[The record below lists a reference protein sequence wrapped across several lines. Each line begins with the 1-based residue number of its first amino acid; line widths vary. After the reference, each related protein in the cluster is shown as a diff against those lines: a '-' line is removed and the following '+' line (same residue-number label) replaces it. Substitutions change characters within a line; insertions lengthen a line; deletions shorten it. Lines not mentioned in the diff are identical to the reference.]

1 MKKMTPQTLTVFCDV
16 ETTGIDGPESDP
28 LLEVAIVL
36 AQGPKFDI
44 LAEKSWMTLPE
55 GMSVAQAR
63 AIAASKRERGDF
75 DVEAMHVKSGLWDD
89 LESADRVPTYAEVDG
104 EIEAFL
110 AGEVGDT
117 TGLLLG
123 GNSQGFDRGYISA
136 FLPKLDARLSYR
148 NLDGTSIAYA
158 NSGLGATVHSERT
171 GVTAHRGIA
180 DLHLCINDMLA
191 QREAILLAVG
201 RQGIDVIVDDKTSTI
216 SAVPESSDIEWAAAK
231 VRLNV
236 LADALGSQVAEGGVR
251 QAVISGG
258 DSVPDMIAALA
269 TVGLNVR
276 QAGTQ

>member
-28 LLEVAIVL
+28 MLEVALVL
-36 AQGPKFDI
+36 TQGPKFTI
-44 LAEKSWMTLPE
+44 LAEKSWLTRPE
-55 GMSVAQAR
+55 GMTVAQAR

-75 DVEAMHVKSGLWDD
+75 DVEAMHIKSGLWDD
-89 LESADRVPTYAEVDG
+89 LESADRVPTYAEVDAG
-104 EIEAFL
+104 IEAFL
-110 AGEVGDT
+110 SGEVADT

-158 NSGLGATVHSERT
+158 NSGLGAAVSADRT
-171 GVTAHRGIA
+171 GVTAHRGVA
-180 DLHLCINDMLA
+180 DLHLCIDDMLA

-216 SAVPESSDIEWAAAK
+216 SAVPESSEIEWAAAK
-231 VRLNV
+231 VRLNA
-236 LADALGSQVAEGGVR
+236 LADAFGHQVSESAVR
-251 QAVISGG
+251 QATFSG
-258 DSVPDMIAALA
+258 DSIADMVAALGS
-269 TVGLNVR
+269 VGLNVR